1 LIETASFAQK
11 RADALTSIAE
21 QFVAHRELVSE
32 QEQGEGDK
40 IKTLAGHERCQLVL
54 HVDINTLRQHTCN

>member
-11 RADALTSIAE
+11 RADALTLIAE
-21 QFVAHRELVSE
+21 QFVAYRQLVSE
-32 QEQGEGDK
+32 TEHEQGEDDK

-54 HVDINTLRQHTCN
+54 QGYA